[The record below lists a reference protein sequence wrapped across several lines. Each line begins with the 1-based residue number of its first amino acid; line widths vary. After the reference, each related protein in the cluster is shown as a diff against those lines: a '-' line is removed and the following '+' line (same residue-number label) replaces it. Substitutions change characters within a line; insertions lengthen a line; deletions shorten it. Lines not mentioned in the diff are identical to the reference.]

1 MRLKI
6 HHETRYRYGHPAT
19 SVIQTLRLTPRNNA
33 HQYVR
38 SWRIDLS
45 TDARL
50 RRLDDPFG
58 DIAHYLTIDG
68 PIDEVV
74 ITAAG
79 EVETD
84 DSHGVV
90 KGAIEKLPI
99 EVYLRHTPLTAPDAR
114 IEAFA
119 RAAEA
124 DSDGSPLDIAHALA
138 KRVHREIAFDTRG
151 TTVTT
156 PAAEVL
162 EKGAGVC
169 QDLTH
174 LYLSAARSLGF
185 PARYVGGYMYDPASP
200 QPHEAGHAWAEVN
213 VADFGWVGFDA
224 TGGISPTDTHVRV
237 AVGLDYLGAAPV
249 RGARTGGGAEELVVE
264 LWVTRL
270 DQPASQSQT
279 WSPDGGQSQGQSQA

>member
-1 MRLKI
+1 
-6 HHETRYRYGHPAT
+6 
-19 SVIQTLRLTPRNNA
+19 VRN
-33 HQYVR
+33 
-38 SWRIDLS
+38 WRIDVS

-68 PIDEVV
+68 PVEEVV
-74 ITAAG
+74 ITAVG

-90 KGAIEKLPI
+90 KGAIEKLPV

-114 IEAFA
+114 IAAFA
-119 RAAEA
+119 GAAKA

-138 KRVHREIAFDTRG
+138 KCVHRDIVFDTRG

-174 LYLSAARSLGF
+174 LYLAAARSLGF
-185 PARYVGGYMYDPASP
+185 PARYVGGYMYDAGSP
-200 QPHEAGHAWAEVN
+200 QPHEAGHAWAEVH

-224 TGGISPTDTHVRV
+224 TGGIAPTDAHVRV

-249 RGARTGGGAEELVVE
+249 RGARTGGGKEKLTVE

-270 DQPASQSQT
+270 DQPAASQTQWQSEDGGPSQSLSGMTQT
-279 WSPDGGQSQGQSQA
+279 QTQSGSGRPKFSPP